1 MKILHTSDWHLGRT
15 LYGKKRYAEFSAF
28 LNWLAETIEQENID
42 VLLVAGDIFD
52 TSTPGNQ
59 AQQLYYKFLCQA
71 AASCCRHI
79 VIIAGNHDSPSFLN
93 APRELLRSLN
103 VHVVALISED
113 NEEEVIVLNNSQDDS
128 PEMIVC
134 AVPYLRD
141 RDVRVVEAGE
151 SIADKELKLI
161 EGIKNHYAEV
171 CDLAERKRNDLA
183 QSFNKEIPV
192 IAMGHLFTAGGQTID
207 GDGVREL
214 YVGSIA
220 HVTAGIFP
228 DTIDYLALGHLHV
241 PQKINKSEV
250 MRYSGSPIAMGFG
263 EARQEKSVCCIE
275 FNHKE
280 AKVSL
285 LKVPVFQ
292 QLEQIKGDW
301 EKIAARILELI
312 VLEKAIWL
320 EVIYEGDELI
330 SDLSDKLE
338 EMIDDTAI
346 EILRITNKRIIQQV
360 LNPLDEPKTL
370 DELEPDDVFERC
382 LSAHDI
388 SPQQKEEI
396 VHTYQQTIIQ
406 MNEDESCEE

>member
-28 LNWLAETIEQENID
+28 LNWLAKTIEQENID

-93 APRELLRSLN
+93 APRELLRSLD

-161 EGIKNHYAEV
+161 EGIKKHYTEV

-183 QSFNKEIPV
+183 QSFNKQIPV
-192 IAMGHLFTAGGQTID
+192 VAMGHLFTAGGKTID
-207 GDGVREL
+207 GEL
-214 YVGSIA
+214 R
-220 HVTAGIFP
+220 
-228 DTIDYLALGHLHV
+228 
-241 PQKINKSEV
+241 KS
-250 MRYSGSPIAMGFG
+250 R
-263 EARQEKSVCCIE
+263 
-275 FNHKE
+275 
-280 AKVSL
+280 
-285 LKVPVFQ
+285 
-292 QLEQIKGDW
+292 
-301 EKIAARILELI
+301 
-312 VLEKAIWL
+312 
-320 EVIYEGDELI
+320 
-330 SDLSDKLE
+330 
-338 EMIDDTAI
+338 
-346 EILRITNKRIIQQV
+346 
-360 LNPLDEPKTL
+360 
-370 DELEPDDVFERC
+370 
-382 LSAHDI
+382 I
-388 SPQQKEEI
+388 SPVNGLLPVLTPDNQF
-396 VHTYQQTIIQ
+396 T
-406 MNEDESCEE
+406 